1 MIGLHCAPLLIYQLN
16 ILYLATSG
24 VRMVVWT
31 SCVISY
37 IHLYVHTSLCL
48 RAPKTYLLVCCYRSV
63 FRAGRFQALGT
74 MVTARLSAMPAD
86 KARKTTDVISKQ
98 LFCLFFRCDSEIILH
113 FYVIYRLHVM
123 SDVRSSSVTF

>member
-31 SCVISY
+31 SCIISY
-37 IHLYVHTSLCL
+37 IHLYVNGL
-48 RAPKTYLLVCCYRSV
+48 RAPKTYLLVCSYRSV

-74 MVTARLSAMPAD
+74 MVTARLSAMPGD

-113 FYVIYRLHVM
+113 FYVIYRLRVM
-123 SDVRSSSVTF
+123 SDVRSISVTF